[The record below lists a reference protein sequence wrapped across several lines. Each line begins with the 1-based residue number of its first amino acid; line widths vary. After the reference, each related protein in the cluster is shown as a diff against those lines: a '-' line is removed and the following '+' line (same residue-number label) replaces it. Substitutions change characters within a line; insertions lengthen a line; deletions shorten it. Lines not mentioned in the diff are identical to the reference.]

1 MVATGWR
8 KAAAQ
13 AALVWACGP
22 DAALAYTEV
31 SLHGML
37 GDKALVSFGGS
48 PPRVMRV
55 GESVQGVTLAA
66 ISSGRITVEEA
77 GKRRDVALG
86 ATGGGMGVGIG
97 GVRGEAGEGQ
107 SGTALITA
115 DGRGQF
121 LVYGQV
127 EGATVRFLVDTGA
140 SQVALP
146 MSVARRAGLQL
157 DKAQPVGISTANG
170 VTRGYRAKINRV
182 RVGEITLYQVDALV
196 LEDASLNEPLLGMSF
211 LNRTQMKRDGDQMI
225 LKVRY

>member
-8 KAAAQ
+8 KAVVP
-13 AALVWACGP
+13 AALVWASGLGT
-22 DAALAYTEV
+22 ALAYTEV

-37 GDKALVSFGGS
+37 GDKALVSFGGGQ
-48 PPRVMRV
+48 PRVMRM
-55 GESVQGVTLAA
+55 GESIQGVTLTA
-66 ISSGRITVEEA
+66 IGNGRITLEEA
-77 GKRRDVALG
+77 GKRREVALG
-86 ATGGGMGVGIG
+86 ATGGGTG
-97 GVRGEAGEGQ
+97 GVSGSAGEGR
-107 SGTALITA
+107 SGTTLITA
-115 DGRGQF
+115 DGHGQF

-146 MSVARRAGLQL
+146 MSVARNAGLQL
-157 DKAQPVGISTANG
+157 DKTQPVGISTANG
-170 VTRGYRAKINRV
+170 LTRGYRAKINRI

-211 LNRTQMKRDGDQMI
+211 LNRTLMKRDGDQMT